1 MSTVPHSLYTDFDIS
16 LFRSGHH
23 FKMYEKM
30 GAHPI
35 ELDGVEGTY
44 FSVWAPN
51 AKQVSV
57 IGDFNFWNKDANPLF
72 PRWDGSGIWE
82 GFVPGAA
89 VGQRYKYFILSPWG
103 HHLEKADPYGR
114 LYETPPKTASIIWKD
129 DYTWKDNRWKAN
141 RSLRNSHDCPISIY
155 EVHLGSWMRNPDGTS
170 LSYKQHKE
178 KLVSY
183 VKKMGY
189 THVELMPVMEHPF
202 FGSWGYQIT
211 GYFAP
216 SSRYG
221 TPNELMELI
230 DAFHNEDIG
239 VILDWVPSHFPGDAH
254 GLFKF
259 DGTSLYEHEDPRKG
273 YHPDWNSY
281 IFNYGRYEVRSF
293 LFSNAM
299 YWIEHFHAD
308 GLRVDAVASML
319 YLDYS
324 RKHGE
329 WVPNIYG
336 GKENLEAISF
346 FKELNEYIYK
356 EHPDIQMI
364 AEESTAFPKVS
375 KPIYDGGLGFGLKW
389 MMGWMHDTLKY
400 FSIDP
405 LFRRYH
411 HNQITFSLVYAFSE
425 NFVLPFSHDE
435 VVHGK
440 GSLLS
445 RMPGDLWQKYANLRA
460 IFAYMFTHPGS
471 KLMFMGCEFGQFS
484 EWNHDGAVR
493 WDQLD
498 QLPFSQGLQLLV
510 IDLNNLYR
518 KQEALFKKQYS
529 PEGFEWIEPN
539 DWKQSVLSYVRKSG
553 NPEKDVVIVANLTP
567 VPRKNY
573 RIGVP
578 SFGSWKLMLNTDDSK
593 YGGSGMIKNN
603 KKINSEP
610 IAMHGREQSIALDLP
625 PLAVVIFSKSNA

>member
-1 MSTVPHSLYTDFDIS
+1 
-16 LFRSGHH
+16 
-23 FKMYEKM
+23 M
-30 GAHPI
+30 GAHPMEI
-35 ELDGVEGTY
+35 DGVEGTY

-51 AKQVSV
+51 AKYVSV
-57 IGDFNFWNKDANPLF
+57 IGDFNFWNKEAHPLY

-82 GFVPGAA
+82 GFVPGALE
-89 VGQRYKYFILSPWG
+89 GHRYKYMIVSPWG
-103 HHLEKADPYGR
+103 YHLEKADPYGR
-114 LYETPPKTASIIWKD
+114 MCETPPKTASIIWKD
-129 DYTWKDNRWKAN
+129 KYHWKDKKWKAN
-141 RSLRNSHDCPISIY
+141 LSLRNCHDSPMSIY

-170 LSYKQHKE
+170 LSYKQLIE
-178 KLVSY
+178 KLVPY

-189 THVELMPVMEHPF
+189 THVEFMPVMEHPF

-221 TPNELMELI
+221 TPAEFMELI
-230 DAFHNEDIG
+230 DAFHQADIA

-254 GLFKF
+254 GLHKF

-299 YWIEHFHAD
+299 FWIEHFHAD
-308 GLRVDAVASML
+308 ALRVDAVASML

-324 RKHGE
+324 RKPGE
-329 WVPNIYG
+329 WVPNQYG

-346 FKELNEYIYK
+346 MKELNEYIYK

-364 AEESTAFPKVS
+364 AEESTSFPKVS
-375 KPIYDGGLGFGLKW
+375 RPVYDGGLGFGMKW
-389 MMGWMHDTLKY
+389 MMGWMHDSLKY

-445 RMPGDLWQKYANLRA
+445 RMPGDLWQKFANLRA
-460 IFAYMFTHPGS
+460 LYGYMYTHPGS
-471 KLMFMGCEFGQFS
+471 KLMFMGSEFGQSS
-484 EWNHDGAVR
+484 EWNHDGSVR
-493 WDQLD
+493 WDQLAN
-498 QLPFSQGLQLLV
+498 LSFSQGIQQLI
-510 IDLNNLYR
+510 IDLNHLY
-518 KQEALFKKQYS
+518 KNQEALYKKQYS
-529 PEGFEWIEPN
+529 PEGFEWIEAN

-553 NPEKDVVIVANLTP
+553 NPNNDLVIIANFTP
-567 VPRKNY
+567 VPRKDY

-578 SFGSWKLMLNTDDSK
+578 SYGYWKLILNTDDAK
-593 YGGSGMIKNN
+593 YGGSGMLKNGY
-603 KKINSEP
+603 KVKSDTTP
-610 IAMHGREQSIALDLP
+610 WHGREHSIAVDLP
-625 PLAVVIFSKSNA
+625 PLAVVVFAKSNT

>member
-16 LFRSGHH
+16 LFSSGHH

-30 GAHPI
+30 GAHPMEI
-35 ELDGVEGTY
+35 DGVEGTY

-51 AKQVSV
+51 AKYVSV
-57 IGDFNFWNKDANPLF
+57 IGDFNFWNKEAHPLY

-82 GFVPGAA
+82 GFVPGALE
-89 VGQRYKYFILSPWG
+89 GHRYKYMIVSPWG
-103 HHLEKADPYGR
+103 YHLEKADPYGR
-114 LYETPPKTASIIWKD
+114 MCETPPKTASIIWKD
-129 DYTWKDNRWKAN
+129 KYHWKDKKWKAN
-141 RSLRNSHDCPISIY
+141 LSLRNCHDSPMSIY

-170 LSYKQHKE
+170 LSYKQLIE
-178 KLVSY
+178 KLVPY

-189 THVELMPVMEHPF
+189 THVEFMPVMEHPF

-221 TPNELMELI
+221 TPAEFMELI
-230 DAFHNEDIG
+230 DAFHQADIA

-254 GLFKF
+254 GLHKF

-299 YWIEHFHAD
+299 FWIEHFHAD
-308 GLRVDAVASML
+308 ALRVDAVASML

-324 RKHGE
+324 RKPGE
-329 WVPNIYG
+329 WVPNQYG

-346 FKELNEYIYK
+346 MKELNEYIYK

-364 AEESTAFPKVS
+364 AEESTSFPKVS
-375 KPIYDGGLGFGLKW
+375 RPVYDGGLGFGMKW
-389 MMGWMHDTLKY
+389 MMGWMHDSLKY

-445 RMPGDLWQKYANLRA
+445 RMPGDLWQKFANLRA
-460 IFAYMFTHPGS
+460 LYGYMYTHPGS
-471 KLMFMGCEFGQFS
+471 KLMFMGSEFGQSS
-484 EWNHDGAVR
+484 EWNHDGSVR
-493 WDQLD
+493 WDQLAN
-498 QLPFSQGLQLLV
+498 LSFSQGIQQLI
-510 IDLNNLYR
+510 IDLNHLY
-518 KQEALFKKQYS
+518 KNQEALYKKQYS
-529 PEGFEWIEPN
+529 PEGFEWIEAN

-553 NPEKDVVIVANLTP
+553 NPNNDLVIIANFTP
-567 VPRKNY
+567 VPRKDY

-578 SFGSWKLMLNTDDSK
+578 SYGYWKLILNTDDAK
-593 YGGSGMIKNN
+593 YGGSGMLKNGY
-603 KKINSEP
+603 KVKSDTTP
-610 IAMHGREQSIALDLP
+610 WHGREHSIAVDLP
-625 PLAVVIFSKSNA
+625 PLAVVVFAKSNT

>member
-1 MSTVPHSLYTDFDIS
+1 
-16 LFRSGHH
+16 
-23 FKMYEKM
+23 MYEKM
-30 GAHPI
+30 GAHPM

-51 AKQVSV
+51 AKYVSV
-57 IGDFNFWNKDANPLF
+57 IGDFNFWNREAHPLY

-82 GFVPGAA
+82 GFVPGAL
-89 VGQRYKYFILSPWG
+89 VGHRYKYMIVSPWG
-103 HHLEKADPYGR
+103 YHLEKADPYGR
-114 LYETPPKTASIIWKD
+114 MCETPPKTASIIWKD
-129 DYTWKDNRWKAN
+129 TYQWKDKKWKAN
-141 RSLRNSHDCPISIY
+141 LSLRNCHDCPMSIY

-170 LSYKQHKE
+170 LSYKQLIE
-178 KLVSY
+178 KLVPY

-189 THVELMPVMEHPF
+189 THVEFLPVMEHPF

-221 TPNELMELI
+221 TPAEFMELI
-230 DAFHNEDIG
+230 DAFHQADIG
-239 VILDWVPSHFPGDAH
+239 VILDWVPSHFPGDVH
-254 GLFKF
+254 GLHKF

-324 RKHGE
+324 RKPGE
-329 WVPNIYG
+329 WVPNQFG

-346 FKELNEYIYK
+346 MKELNEYIYK

-364 AEESTAFPKVS
+364 AEESTSFPKVS
-375 KPIYDGGLGFGLKW
+375 RPVYDGGLGFGMKW
-389 MMGWMHDTLKY
+389 MMGWMHDSLKY

-445 RMPGDLWQKYANLRA
+445 RMPGDLWQKFANLRA
-460 IFAYMFTHPGS
+460 LYGYMYTHPGS
-471 KLMFMGCEFGQFS
+471 KLMFMGSEFGQSS
-484 EWNHDGAVR
+484 EWNHDGSVR
-493 WDQLD
+493 WDQLSN
-498 QLPFSQGLQLLV
+498 LSFSQGIHQLV
-510 IDLNNLYR
+510 IDLNHLY
-518 KQEALFKKQYS
+518 KSQEALYKKQYS
-529 PEGFEWIEPN
+529 PEGFEWIEAN

-553 NPEKDVVIVANLTP
+553 NPKNDLIIIANFTP
-567 VPRKNY
+567 VPRKDY

-578 SFGSWKLMLNTDDSK
+578 SFGNWKLILNTDDTK
-593 YGGSGMIKNN
+593 YGGSGMLKNGIKV
-603 KKINSEP
+603 KSDSTP
-610 IAMHGREQSIALDLP
+610 WHGREHSIAVDLP
-625 PLAVVIFSKSNA
+625 PLAVVVFSKSNT